1 MIMDE
6 TMCMDGTFDVYVWM
20 TLMHMWMDE
29 TYVYGMRV
37 LNGWDYYVWLLCITL
52 YMYNYVYMCDFPV

>member
-6 TMCMDGTFDVYVWM
+6 TTRMDDTFDVYVWM
-20 TLMHMWMDE
+20 TLMCIWMDE

-37 LNGWDYYVWLLCITL
+37 LNGWDYCVW
-52 YMYNYVYMCDFPV
+52 